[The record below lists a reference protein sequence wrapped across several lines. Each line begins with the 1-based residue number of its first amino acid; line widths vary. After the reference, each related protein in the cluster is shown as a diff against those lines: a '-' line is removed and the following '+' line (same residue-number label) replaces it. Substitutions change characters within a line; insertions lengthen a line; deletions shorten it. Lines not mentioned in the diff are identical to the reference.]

1 MEGVMAGN
9 LPRLLPTSD
18 PADRVEVQETA
29 FSIDVP
35 ARYVCSTWDEATNN
49 GGVQF
54 DVVVIGA
61 GMFGAYC
68 AEKLYRNS
76 NLRVLVLD
84 AGSFLV
90 SEHVQNL
97 ARIGLNVAGAVR
109 VASNTDDPGTR
120 ERVWGVP
127 WRSQVAFPGLAYCI
141 GGRSLYW
148 GGWSPRLTPA
158 DLADHWP
165 PEVATFLQS
174 ANQKN
179 DEYELTEKETGVF
192 DTTDYISGA
201 LYKELKKR
209 FNAVKAAGIPNGLT
223 VDAIEE
229 APLAVQGAAPASGL
243 FSFDKYSSA
252 PILADAIREDAA
264 APDWKRR
271 LFLVPRAHVVRLQS
285 TGQDVTRLEV
295 LVDGRQRFLDIPA
308 TSAVVLACGTIEST
322 RLALESFETPLMG
335 RNLVAHLRSN
345 TTVRIKRAA
354 FDPALPQRLEAAA
367 LLVRGSR
374 PGQRFHLQVT
384 AAAVT
389 GADPETA
396 MFRMIPDIDLLDRML
411 ASEDADSVVIT
422 FRGIGEMQ
430 GTRNAD
436 ATKATGAAPS
446 WVDLSDQRDEF
457 GARRA
462 WVNLVPTAQD
472 LDLWRVMDDT
482 AIAFAQTLA
491 GRPENIEYF
500 YNANGSLN
508 GPGAAWHSTPP
519 APSTSNDRN
528 DPANKVRDGLG
539 TTHHEAGTLWMGTDS
554 STSVTDV
561 NGRFHHRSNV
571 YVAGPAVFPAIG
583 SANPSLTALTLAR
596 RAGNAIVTRA
606 FHLEPGFR
614 RIGNGSLAGWR
625 MAGTGGFIELGG
637 NIIESAGGIGLLWFS
652 EEEFDNFLL
661 RVEWRASDITD
672 NSGVFIRFPA
682 LGSADP
688 ANDWKLAVDQGY
700 EIQIDDR
707 GINPDAGTSNDPL
720 HQTGAIYGI
729 AAASHVASKPVG
741 QWNTF
746 EIEARGQDIRVT
758 LNGAFV
764 SQLTASGSRPT
775 KGHIGLQNHHAGSR
789 VQFRNMQ
796 IEELGVTAP
805 VETGFLRPANR
816 LTVL

>member
-1 MEGVMAGN
+1 MAGN
-9 LPRLLPTSD
+9 LPRLLPTTD

-49 GGVQF
+49 GGVPF

-68 AEKLYRNS
+68 AEKIYRNS
-76 NLRVLVLD
+76 NLRVLLLD

-109 VASNTDDPGTR
+109 VASNAADPGTR

-158 DLADHWP
+158 DLSEHWP
-165 PEVATFLQS
+165 PELATFLQS
-174 ANQKN
+174 ANRKN
-179 DEYELTEKETGVF
+179 DEYEHTEKEIGVF
-192 DTTDYISGA
+192 DTTDYISGP

-209 FNAVKAAGIPNGLT
+209 FLATKNAGLPNGLT

-252 PILADAIREDAA
+252 PILADAIREAA
-264 APDWKRR
+264 AGPDWNRR
-271 LFLVPRAHVVRLQS
+271 LFLVPRAHVVRLQGA
-285 TGQDVTRLEV
+285 GQDVTRLEV
-295 LVDGRQRFLDIPA
+295 FVDGAQRFLDLPA
-308 TSAVVLACGTIEST
+308 TSAIVVACGTIEST
-322 RLALESFETPLMG
+322 RLALESFATPLMG

-345 TTVRIKRAA
+345 TTVRIKRSA
-354 FDPALPQRLEAAA
+354 FDLSSPAQLEAAA
-367 LLVRGSR
+367 LLIRGSR

-389 GADPETA
+389 GPDPEVA
-396 MFRMIPDIDLLDRML
+396 MFRMIPDIDLLGRML
-411 ASEDADSVVIT
+411 ASENADSIVIT
-422 FRGIGEMQ
+422 FRGIGEME
-430 GTRNAD
+430 GTQNAD
-436 ATKATGAAPS
+436 ATKLTGAAPS

-457 GARRA
+457 GVRRA
-462 WVNLVPTAQD
+462 WVNLVPTDQD
-472 LDLWRVMDDT
+472 LALWRTMDDT

-491 GRPENIEYF
+491 GSPANIEYF
-500 YNANGSLN
+500 YNKDGSLN
-508 GPGAAWHSTPP
+508 APGASWHADPP
-519 APSTSNDRN
+519 PPSTSNDRN
-528 DPANKVRDGLG
+528 DPANKVRDGVG
-539 TTHHEAGTLWMGTDS
+539 TTHHEAGTLWMGADP
-554 STSVTDV
+554 STAVTDL

-571 YVAGPAVFPAIG
+571 YVAGPALFPALG

-596 RAGNAIVTRA
+596 RTASAIVTRS
-606 FHLEPGFR
+606 LQLQPGFR
-614 RIGNGSLAGWR
+614 RVGNGSLAGWQ
-625 MAGTGGFIELGG
+625 MAGAGGFIELGG
-637 NIIESAGGIGLLWFS
+637 NIIESSGGIGLLWFT
-652 EEEFDNFLL
+652 EEEFDNFVL
-661 RVEWRASDITD
+661 RVEWRASDVTD
-672 NSGVFIRFPA
+672 NSGIFIRFPA

-688 ANDWKLAVDQGY
+688 ANDWRLAVDNGY

-729 AAASHVASKPVG
+729 AAASHLASKPVG

-746 EIEARGQDIRVT
+746 EIEARGQEIRVT
-758 LNGAFV
+758 LNGDLV
-764 SQLTASGSRPT
+764 SQLTGAGSRPT
-775 KGHIGLQNHHAGSR
+775 RGHIGLQNHHPGSR
-789 VQFRNMQ
+789 VQFRNLQ
-796 IEELGVTAP
+796 IEQLGVT
-805 VETGFLRPANR
+805 VPADAGLHRTRSR
-816 LTVL
+816 LTTS

>member
-1 MEGVMAGN
+1 MAGN
-9 LPRLLPTSD
+9 LPRLLPTTN
-18 PADRVEVQETA
+18 PTDRVEVQETA

-35 ARYVCSTWDEATNN
+35 ARYICSTWDEAINN
-49 GGVQF
+49 GGVPF

-68 AEKLYRNS
+68 AEKIYRNS
-76 NLRVLVLD
+76 NLRVLVLE

-97 ARIGLNVAGAVR
+97 ARIGLNVAGAIR
-109 VASNTDDPGTR
+109 VSGNADDPGTR

-158 DLADHWP
+158 DLAEHWP
-165 PEVATFLQS
+165 PELSAFLQS
-174 ANQKN
+174 ANHKN
-179 DEYELTEKETGVF
+179 DEYRLTEEETGVYP
-192 DTTDYISGA
+192 TTDYISGA

-209 FNAVKAAGIPNGLT
+209 FTAAKNAGLPNGLAL
-223 VDAIEE
+223 DAIEE
-229 APLAVQGAAPASGL
+229 APLAVQGAPPASGL
-243 FSFDKYSSA
+243 FSFDKFSSA
-252 PILADAIREDAA
+252 PILADAIREAA
-264 APDWKRR
+264 ANPDWSRR

-295 LVDGRQRFLDIPA
+295 YVDGQQRFLDIPA
-308 TSAVVLACGTIEST
+308 SSTIVLACGTIEST
-322 RLALESFETPLMG
+322 RLALESFQTPLMG
-335 RNLVAHLRSN
+335 RNLMAHLRSN
-345 TTVRIKRAA
+345 TTVRIKRTA
-354 FDPALPQRLEAAA
+354 FNLGSPPNLEAAA
-367 LLVRGSR
+367 LLIRGSR

-389 GADPETA
+389 GADPEVA

-411 ASEDADSVVIT
+411 ASETADTIVIT

-436 ATKATGAAPS
+436 ATKATGATPS

-457 GARRA
+457 GVRRA

-472 LDLWRVMDDT
+472 LDLWRTMDDT
-482 AIAFAQTLA
+482 AIAFAQVLA
-491 GRPENIEYF
+491 GNPDNIEYF
-500 YNANGSLN
+500 YNKDGSLN
-508 GPGAAWHSTPP
+508 SPGATWHSSPP
-519 APSTSNDRN
+519 PPSTSNDRN

-539 TTHHEAGTLWMGTDS
+539 TTHHEAGTLWMGSDP
-554 STSVTDV
+554 STSVADL
-561 NGRFHHRSNV
+561 NGRLHHRSNV
-571 YVAGPAVFPAIG
+571 YVAGPALFPALG

-596 RAGNAIVTRA
+596 RTGNAIVNRA
-606 FHLEPGFR
+606 FHLQPGFR
-614 RIGNGSLAGWR
+614 RVGDGSLRGWQ
-625 MAGTGGFIELGG
+625 MAGSGGFIELGG
-637 NIIESAGGIGLLWFS
+637 NIVESAGGIGLLWFTQ
-652 EEEFDNFLL
+652 EEFDNFLL
-661 RVEWRASDITD
+661 HVEWRASDITD

-682 LGSADP
+682 LGSSDP

-707 GINPDAGTSNDPL
+707 GINPDAGTINDPL

-729 AAASHVASKPVG
+729 AAASHLASKPVG

-746 EIEARGQDIRVT
+746 EIEARGQEIRVT
-758 LNGAFV
+758 LNGDLV
-764 SQLTASGSRPT
+764 SQLTGSGSRPA
-775 KGHIGLQNHHAGSR
+775 KGHIGLQNHHPGSR
-789 VQFRNMQ
+789 VQFRNIQ
-796 IEELGVTAP
+796 IEQLGVAAP
-805 VETGFLRPANR
+805 ADTGMTRASEVRSLRR
-816 LTVL
+816 

>member
-1 MEGVMAGN
+1 MAGN
-9 LPRLLPTSD
+9 LPRLVPTAD
-18 PADRVEVQETA
+18 PTNRVEVQETA
-29 FSIDVP
+29 FSMDVSG
-35 ARYVCSTWDEATNN
+35 RYICSTWDEATNN

-68 AEKLYRNS
+68 AEKIFRNS

-109 VASNTDDPGTR
+109 VATNADDPGTR

-127 WRSQVAFPGLAYCI
+127 WRSQVAFPGLAYCF

-158 DLADHWP
+158 DLAEHWP
-165 PEVATFLQS
+165 PELAAFLQS

-192 DTTDYISGA
+192 DTTDYISGR
-201 LYKELKKR
+201 LYKELKKQ
-209 FNAVKAAGIPNGLT
+209 FIAVKNAGLPNGFT

-229 APLAVQGAAPASGL
+229 APLAVQGATPASGL

-252 PILADAIREDAA
+252 PILADALRDASGS
-264 APDWKRR
+264 PDWRR
-271 LFLVPRAHVVRLQS
+271 RFFLVPRAHVVRLQS
-285 TGQDVTRLEV
+285 TNQDVTRLEV
-295 LVDGRQRFLDIPA
+295 FVDGQQRSLDIP
-308 TSAVVLACGTIEST
+308 TTTAVVLASGTIEST
-322 RLALESFETPLMG
+322 RLALESFATPLMG

-367 LLVRGSR
+367 LLVRGSM

-384 AAAVT
+384 AAAVV
-389 GADPETA
+389 GADPEVA
-396 MFRMIPDIDLLDRML
+396 MFRMIPDIDLLGRML
-411 ASEDADSVVIT
+411 ASENAESIVIT

-430 GTRNAD
+430 SAPNAD
-436 ATKATGAAPS
+436 ATKTTGVAPS

-457 GARRA
+457 GVRRA

-472 LDLWRVMDDT
+472 LNLWRTMDDT
-482 AIAFAQTLA
+482 AIAFAQALA
-491 GRPENIEYF
+491 GKPENIEYF
-500 YNANGSLN
+500 YNKDGSLN
-508 GPGAAWHSTPP
+508 APGAAWHTDPP
-519 APSTSNDRN
+519 PPSTNNDRN
-528 DPANKVRDGLG
+528 NPANKVRDGLG

-554 STSVTDV
+554 STSVADL

-571 YVAGPAVFPAIG
+571 YVAGPALFPAIG

-596 RAGNAIVTRA
+596 RTANAIIARSCP
-606 FHLEPGFR
+606 LQPGFHR
-614 RIGNGSLAGWR
+614 VGNGSLAGWQ
-625 MAGTGGFIELGG
+625 MAGSGGFIELGA
-637 NIIESAGGIGLLWFS
+637 NIIESVDGIGLLWFT

-661 RVEWRASDITD
+661 HVEWRASDITD

-682 LGSADP
+682 LGNRDP
-688 ANDWKLAVDQGY
+688 ANDWRLAVDKGY

-720 HQTGAIYGI
+720 HQTGAIYKI
-729 AAASHVASKPVG
+729 AAASHVASRPVG
-741 QWNTF
+741 QWNAF
-746 EIEARGQDIRVT
+746 DIEARGREILVR
-758 LNGAFV
+758 LNGDLV
-764 SQLTASGSRPT
+764 SQLTADGSRPT
-775 KGHIGLQNHHAGSR
+775 KGHIGLQNHHPGSR
-789 VQFRNMQ
+789 VQFRNIQ
-796 IEELGVTAP
+796 IEPLGATAP
-805 VETGFLRPANR
+805 VAALPPSRSNVGANA
-816 LTVL
+816 